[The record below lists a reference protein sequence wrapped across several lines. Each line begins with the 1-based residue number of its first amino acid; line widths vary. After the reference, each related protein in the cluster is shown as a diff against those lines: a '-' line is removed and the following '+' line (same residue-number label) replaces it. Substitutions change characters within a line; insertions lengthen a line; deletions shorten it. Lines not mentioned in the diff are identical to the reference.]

1 MKINNLIFKYFL
13 FSAIITC
20 LSIAQDISVHNFIGK
35 SQKDVVKKYGKPVH
49 KDNSNPEMICSFYK
63 SGSNTMIFVADKK
76 GIYQA
81 EASKSYDTEGKA
93 RSEIDALITT
103 SIAHSFFIDTVSI
116 NDFNIYKSGVKV
128 DLQISENKLTN
139 KFDIRVNAK
148 RSED

>member
-81 EASKSYDTEGKA
+81 EASKSYDTEGQCK
-93 RSEIDALITT
+93 
-103 SIAHSFFIDTVSI
+103 
-116 NDFNIYKSGVKV
+116 K
-128 DLQISENKLTN
+128 
-139 KFDIRVNAK
+139 
-148 RSED
+148 

>member
-63 SGSNTMIFVADKK
+63 NGSNTMIFVADKK

-81 EASKSYDTEGKA
+81 EASKSYDTEDNA

-103 SIAHSFFIDTVSI
+103 SIAHSFLIDTVSI
-116 NDFNIYKSGVKV
+116 NDFKLAKSGVKV
-128 DLQISENKLTN
+128 NLQMCENKLTN